1 MKYVRPTVH
10 RHTCSGSFARGRAFL
25 LRPRD
30 LSQAKTETS
39 LKYTGGGPTPT
50 LYHTHAVRDTARRAE
65 SVLRLRDTQS
75 APYAPQTSL
84 EISQRVC

>member
-1 MKYVRPTVH
+1 MYDLRYTD
-10 RHTCSGSFARGRAFL
+10 TRAAVL
-25 LRPRD
+25 LRAAARFFCGRGT
-30 LSQAKTETS
+30 SQAKTETS